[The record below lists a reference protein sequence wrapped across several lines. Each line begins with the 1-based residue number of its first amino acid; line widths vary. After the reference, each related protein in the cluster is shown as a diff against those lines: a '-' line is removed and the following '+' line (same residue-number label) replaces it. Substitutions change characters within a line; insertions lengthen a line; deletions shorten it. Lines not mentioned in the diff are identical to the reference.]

1 MTQKNQTKNK
11 QAETQSAPTTVKP
24 LVIPGNLPALKLNMA
39 DRFYL
44 AVTKRTRNNLVFVYT
59 LGCVGKD
66 YKYDMTASTEIAA
79 FDNEIM
85 AEIYY
90 QTILELIDYEK
101 KSIFSE
107 KYELMVAFNDGLMKN
122 FNAKKRGK

>member
-1 MTQKNQTKNK
+1 MSQKNQTKNK

-24 LVIPGNLPALKLNMA
+24 LVTPSKVPAVKLNLM

-59 LGCVGKD
+59 LGCAGQNFR
-66 YKYDMTASTEIAA
+66 YDMNATIDVAA
-79 FDNEIM
+79 FDNETT
-85 AEIYY
+85 ANIYY

-101 KSIFSE
+101 ESNFSE
-107 KYELMVAFNDGLMKN
+107 TYELMVAFNDGLMKN
-122 FNAKKRGK
+122 FSNNKRGK